1 MVTELRI
8 TKRDRTPDAAM
19 VKLLLDV
26 HRVTHLVDTVGEH
39 FGELER
45 SPRLLEA
52 VRGLHAAAT
61 RVLDKVEAAADAENV
76 IDGQVW
82 RR

>member
-1 MVTELRI
+1 MTELRVA
-8 TKRDRTPDAAM
+8 KRDRTPDAAM

-26 HRVTHLVDTVGEH
+26 HRITHLVDTAGEH

-45 SPRLLEA
+45 SPRLLDA

-76 IDGQVW
+76 IDGQLW

>member
-1 MVTELRI
+1 MVTELRVA
-8 TKRDRTPDAAM
+8 KRDRTPDAAM

-61 RVLDKVEAAADAENV
+61 RVLDKVEAAADTENV

>member
-1 MVTELRI
+1 MTELREA
-8 TKRDRTPDAAM
+8 KRDRTPDAAK

-26 HRVTHLVDTVGEH
+26 HRVTHLVALVGEH

-52 VRGLHAAAT
+52 VRSLHAAST
-61 RVLDKVEAAADAENV
+61 RVLDKVEASADGENV
-76 IDGQVW
+76 IDGQLW

>member
-1 MVTELRI
+1 MVTELRVA
-8 TKRDRTPDAAM
+8 KRDRTPDAAM

-45 SPRLLEA
+45 SPRLLKA

-61 RVLDKVEAAADAENV
+61 RVLDKVEAAADTENV